1 MPLYSALTVQMF
13 TLFTLSVSCYS
24 VIAPFMPLEIV
35 KKGVDENVMGWIIGV
50 FSLALIIVS
59 PFMSYVIDRIG
70 RRNPIIYG
78 SLMLGIC
85 FWMFTLVHQIES
97 KFWFTTLLF
106 VFRIIQGVAT
116 VLIQVTC
123 LSIVS
128 TFYTSN
134 RQLMLGLLS
143 AMDGTG
149 MMLGPLIGTGLFAIG
164 GYDFMLISFG
174 AVFIILGILSPFLLP
189 KVLDKFTRMDT

>member
-1 MPLYSALTVQMF
+1 MPLFSALTVQMF

-50 FSLALIIVS
+50 FSLALILVS

-78 SLMLGIC
+78 SLMLGIS
-85 FWMFTLVHQIES
+85 FWMFTLVHYIES

-116 VLIQVTC
+116 VLI
-123 LSIVS
+123 
-128 TFYTSN
+128 
-134 RQLMLGLLS
+134 
-143 AMDGTG
+143 
-149 MMLGPLIGTGLFAIG
+149 
-164 GYDFMLISFG
+164 
-174 AVFIILGILSPFLLP
+174 
-189 KVLDKFTRMDT
+189 